1 MGFPWPKQRKDVVP
15 SCTVHPTEQLLYC
28 ECCDLV
34 FCQQCQATVIN
45 KKCTQHTVIPFSI
58 ALKRMSEIVVYRAK
72 GRLRALDQAHECVS
86 QEIDQLDKNVDK
98 ILDQI
103 NSTFQ
108 VRSFVPCLAE
118 IQLG

>member
-1 MGFPWPKQRKDVVP
+1 
-15 SCTVHPTEQLLYC
+15 
-28 ECCDLV
+28 
-34 FCQQCQATVIN
+34 
-45 KKCTQHTVIPFSI
+45 
-58 ALKRMSEIVVYRAK
+58 MSEIVVYRAK

-108 VRSFVPCLAE
+108 VRSFFPCLAE
-118 IQLG
+118 FQHG

>member
-1 MGFPWPKQRKDVVP
+1 MDY
-15 SCTVHPTEQLLYC
+15 VHFWYHITL
-28 ECCDLV
+28 D
-34 FCQQCQATVIN
+34 
-45 KKCTQHTVIPFSI
+45 
-58 ALKRMSEIVVYRAK
+58 EIQ

-108 VRSFVPCLAE
+108 VYASWESR
-118 IQLG
+118 